1 MTTPIAAT
9 DQEFAETVLKAD
21 GLVMVEFWATWCAS
35 CRMLAPILDELA
47 ADYASRV
54 SVVKVNVDENPDYAT
69 EYQVG
74 RTPTIVFFRDGVE
87 VERIVGAGKKADYT
101 EKLEALLG

>member
-9 DQEFAETVLKAD
+9 DQEFAQAVLDAE

-35 CRMLAPILDELA
+35 CRLVAPILDELA
-47 ADYASRV
+47 VEYAGRV
-54 SVVKVNVDENPDYAT
+54 AIVKVNVDENPDYASQ
-69 EYQVG
+69 YQVQ

-87 VERIVGAGKKADYT
+87 VDRIVGAGKKAHYT
-101 EKLEALLG
+101 DKLEALLG

>member
-9 DQEFAETVLKAD
+9 DEEFAQRVLNAD

-35 CRMLAPILDELA
+35 CRMLAPILEELA
-47 ADYASRV
+47 ADYAGRV
-54 SVVKVNVDENPDYAT
+54 SIVKVNVDENPDYASQ
-69 EYQVG
+69 YQVR

-87 VERIVGAGKKADYT
+87 LDRIIGAGKKAHYAG
-101 EKLEALLG
+101 KLEALLG